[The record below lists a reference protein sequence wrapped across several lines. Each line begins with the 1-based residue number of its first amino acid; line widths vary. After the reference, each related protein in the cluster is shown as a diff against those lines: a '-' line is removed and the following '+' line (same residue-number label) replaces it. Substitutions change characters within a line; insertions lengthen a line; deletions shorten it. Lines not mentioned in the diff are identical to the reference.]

1 MRVVIKHSE
10 GLMDYAS
17 YSFASLVQSLVNE
30 IKGDSN
36 NENARHDKTRNI
48 L

>member
-1 MRVVIKHSE
+1 MRVVIKHFE

-30 IKGDSN
+30 IEGGSN
-36 NENARHDKTRNI
+36 NENARDDKTRNI

>member
-1 MRVVIKHSE
+1 MRVVIKHSD

-17 YSFASLVQSLVNE
+17 YSFASLVQTLVNE
-30 IKGDSN
+30 IEGDSS
-36 NENARHDKTRNI
+36 NENARDDETRNI